1 MDWSGLRERLTDPRL
16 DRYRRWALPAAA
28 AAIVAM
34 LLAPGLVS
42 YDRADAEPAISTQT
56 IPIPDPTSPSPEPN
70 LLAMGPSDPAPP
82 AAISP
87 DPPIGESDKELP
99 ESFDSVIEPSETVEL
114 GSPVTGVIDK
124 IYVDRGA
131 MVKAGDPVAEL
142 ESSVERSAVELAQAR
157 AEMEG
162 ALKAREASYHLG
174 QRRRQRVN
182 QLFEKETL
190 SADLL
195 DQTETEAR
203 IAELDLVEIQEHK
216 RLASLELKQARALLR
231 RRTIRAPV
239 DGIVV
244 SRDMTA
250 GEVVIDEKTIATLA
264 QIDPLQVEVILP
276 SALYGTIRAGQR
288 AAIEP
293 EFGENVHLAQVTIVD
308 RVIDAASGTFGVR
321 LALPNPDYDIPGGLP
336 CPVRFVDQ

>member
-1 MDWSGLRERLTDPRL
+1 MNWSGLKERLEDPRL
-16 DRYRRWALPAAA
+16 ARYGRWALPAAT
-28 AAIVAM
+28 AAIVLM
-34 LLAPGLVS
+34 LLVPGFVS
-42 YDRADAEPAISTQT
+42 YDSSDAEPTISAQT
-56 IPIPDPTSPSPEPN
+56 SPIPDPTSPIAEPN
-70 LLAMGPSDPAPP
+70 LFAMRPPDPAPP

-87 DPPIGESDKELP
+87 DSQIGDPDAELP
-99 ESFDSVIEPSETVEL
+99 ESFDCVIEPSETVEL

-131 MVKAGDPVAEL
+131 MIKAGDPVAEL
-142 ESSVERSAVELAQAR
+142 ESSVERSAVDLARAR

-162 ALKAREASYHLG
+162 ALKAREASYELG

-264 QIDPLQVEVILP
+264 QINPLQVEVILP
-276 SALYGTIRAGQR
+276 SALYGTVRPGQR

-293 EFGENVHLAQVTIVD
+293 EFGDTVHLAQVTIVD

-321 LALPNPDYDIPGGLP
+321 LELPNPDYAIPGGLH
-336 CPVRFVDQ
+336 CQIRFVDK

>member
-1 MDWSGLRERLTDPRL
+1 MNWWSLKERLADPRL
-16 DRYRRWALPAAA
+16 DRYRRWALPAATA
-28 AAIVAM
+28 AVVAM
-34 LLAPGLVS
+34 VLMPGLVET
-42 YDRADAEPAISTQT
+42 DRSDAKPGISTR
-56 IPIPDPTSPSPEPN
+56 IPPTADPASPGLEPN
-70 LLAMGPSDPAPP
+70 RFAMEGSDPPP
-82 AAISP
+82 AALRP
-87 DPPIGESDKELP
+87 DPQVGEPATERP
-99 ESFDSVIEPSETVEL
+99 ESFDCVIEPSETVEL

-124 IYVDRGA
+124 IYVDRGET
-131 MVKAGDPVAEL
+131 VKAGEPIAEL

-162 ALKAREASYHLG
+162 ALKAREASYELG
-174 QRRRQRVN
+174 QRRQQRVN
-182 QLFEKETL
+182 QLFEKDTL
-190 SADLL
+190 SADLR

-203 IAELDLVEIQEHK
+203 IAELDLVQIQEHK

-276 SALYGTIRAGQR
+276 SALYGTVREGQR

-293 EFGENVHLAQVTIVD
+293 EFGDSVHLAQVTIVD
-308 RVIDAASGTFGVR
+308 RVIDAASDTFGVR
-321 LALPNPDYDIPGGLP
+321 LELPNPDHAIPGGLH
-336 CPVRFVDQ
+336 CQVRFVDQ